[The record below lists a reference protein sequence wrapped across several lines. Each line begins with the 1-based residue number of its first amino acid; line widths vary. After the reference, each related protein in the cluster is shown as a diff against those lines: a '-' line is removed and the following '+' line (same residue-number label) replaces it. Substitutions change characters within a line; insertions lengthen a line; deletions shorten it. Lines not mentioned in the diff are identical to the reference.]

1 MFFISHDTR
10 TGPNDMSCFS
20 REMLNLIL
28 RNNEKEAGKK
38 QSLYSW
44 LKGLSAGIKET
55 SGTNGQRALAR
66 NDLTLKYKEKC
77 LPLFPFTYNCLFP
90 LLAWVH
96 IPFLE
101 VYSSLKKILKLSWD
115 THK

>member
-1 MFFISHDTR
+1 MFFISHDVR
-10 TGPNDMSCFS
+10 TGPNDISCFS

-28 RNNEKEAGKK
+28 RNNEKEA
-38 QSLYSW
+38 SLYSW
-44 LKGLSAGIKET
+44 LKGLLEGIKET
-55 SGTNGQRALAR
+55 SGTNGQKSLAL
-66 NDLTLKYKEKC
+66 NDITFKYKEKC

-90 LLAWVH
+90 LLAWIH